1 MSQRS
6 KVAVS
11 PAHFLCLWKKSE
23 SAPLGAW
30 RRNVVAV
37 QFKDRGFATQV
48 RSTIAGDNLLLLARQ
63 ERKVVVRPE
72 NRRQILSAFSLGDAQ
87 MHHEGKAA
95 GGIAD
100 AHADPRFA
108 ALLFLRGPNVQRYS
122 RQRVQAGQIG
132 ELRLR
137 RVYRVLCLLPVQAT
151 RPRRHPLKTA
161 PSVLCPRGLPC
172 HA

>member
-11 PAHFLCLWKKSE
+11 PAHFLCLWKKSD
-23 SAPLGAW
+23 SAHFGAL

-37 QFKDRGFATQV
+37 HFKDRGFATQV

-87 MHHEGKAA
+87 MHHEAKAA
-95 GGIAD
+95 AGIV
-100 AHADPRFA
+100 HPTTDPSFVS
-108 ALLFLRGPNVQRYS
+108 LLFLRG
-122 RQRVQAGQIG
+122 
-132 ELRLR
+132 
-137 RVYRVLCLLPVQAT
+137 
-151 RPRRHPLKTA
+151 
-161 PSVLCPRGLPC
+161 
-172 HA
+172 